1 MTNKE
6 FNYLQKCLID
16 CLNTLPKLKSMHE
29 VYYMKGVI
37 STLEDI
43 LYNYCEDGQLDKL
56 NKAVFSTNVYKM

>member
-16 CLNTLPKLKSMHE
+16 CLNTLPTLKSMHE